1 MLPTQ
6 LSLTKMYLL
15 LLLPMIMGAL
25 MAAAQ
30 PRCDPQTQYEKDGE
44 CCKMCGPGTRMSSS
58 LSDSCLDPRCVD
70 CGEDE
75 YQDKYTAELRCQHQ
89 PYCDAHRNF
98 EVRVSKNKKEKIPCM
113 CKYGFHCSSE
123 ECLTCVPHTT
133 CEPGHGARIIGSH
146 AHDTEC
152 QECKDGTFSNNTSW
166 DGVCEKWTQCA
177 SGYQIQ
183 KSGTGVSDNICERT
197 PRKHI
202 LVICLVIPVILIL
215 LALGLTYW
223 RCQGDASQKI
233 CVGSCM
239 GEHEKEPLRE
249 TIVPMMQ
256 PDNPVE
262 EESTLPQSLPE
273 EGGAGP
279 PEENEHEP
287 HQEMSAVGRT
297 ELGNVVAEEIGKS
310 AIVSRQESQ
319 TETFTD

>member
-1 MLPTQ
+1 MH
-6 LSLTKMYLL
+6 LL
-15 LLLPMIMGAL
+15 LLLSMIMGAL
-25 MAAAQ
+25 VAAAQ
-30 PRCDPQTQYEKDGE
+30 PRCDPLTQYEKDGE
-44 CCKMCGPGTRMSSS
+44 CCKMCGPGTRMVS
-58 LSDSCLDPRCVD
+58 LSSGSCLDPGCID

-75 YQDKYTAELRCQHQ
+75 YQDKYTAKLLCERQ
-89 PYCDAHRNF
+89 PYCDPLRNF

-123 ECLTCVPHTT
+123 QCLTCVPHTT
-133 CEPGHGARIIGSH
+133 CAPGHGARIIGNH

-152 QECKDGTFSNNTSW
+152 QECKDDTFSNNTSW

-177 SGYQIQ
+177 DGYQIQ
-183 KSGTGVSDNICERT
+183 KIGTGVSDNICERT

-202 LVICLVIPVILIL
+202 LVICLVSLVILIL
-215 LALGLTYW
+215 LALGFTYW

-233 CVGSCM
+233 CVESCM
-239 GEHEKEPLRE
+239 GEHKKGLPNE

-256 PDNPVE
+256 PDEPIE
-262 EESTLPQSLPE
+262 EESTFPQSLPE

>member
-1 MLPTQ
+1 MH
-6 LSLTKMYLL
+6 LL
-15 LLLPMIMGAL
+15 LLLSMIMGAL
-25 MAAAQ
+25 VAAAQ
-30 PRCDPQTQYEKDGE
+30 PRCDPLTQYEKDGE
-44 CCKMCGPGTRMSSS
+44 CCKMCGPGTRMVS
-58 LSDSCLDPRCVD
+58 LSSGSCLDPGCID

-75 YQDKYTAELRCQHQ
+75 YQDKYTAKLLCERQ
-89 PYCDAHRNF
+89 PYCDPLRNF

-123 ECLTCVPHTT
+123 QCLTCVPHTT
-133 CEPGHGARIIGSH
+133 CAPGHGARIIGNH

-152 QECKDGTFSNNTSW
+152 QECKDDTFSNNTSW

-177 SGYQIQ
+177 DGYQIQ
-183 KSGTGVSDNICERT
+183 KIGTGVSDNICERT

-202 LVICLVIPVILIL
+202 LVICLVSLVILIL
-215 LALGLTYW
+215 LALGFTYW
-223 RCQGDASQKI
+223 RCQGDASQKVKI
-233 CVGSCM
+233 CVESCM
-239 GEHEKEPLRE
+239 GEHKKGLPNE

-256 PDNPVE
+256 PDEPIE
-262 EESTLPQSLPE
+262 EESTFPQSLPE